1 MTLSNLW
8 LFVLR
13 WRWTLIPGLI
23 LALGGGAAAF
33 LYTPPT
39 YSLSASYLFLSPVRI
54 GDDAPGNPFLQLG
67 SGVSLAVDVVAVS
80 LTDGDTV
87 KKYTA
92 DAPDLT
98 YTAVRDRA
106 GAAPVMIVTVMDTDL
121 AAVRST
127 LTSLG
132 KDLMTDLDSLQQSA
146 GAPQTQWVTATALTQ
161 DREPTVGYGTPVRN
175 GILAF
180 LAVALL
186 VLCTAASIER
196 FRLRSRA
203 RVHIA
208 EMARNTRRPEPT
220 DATRMPVN
228 FGENAT
234 GEMRG

>member
-23 LALGGGAAAF
+23 LALGGGTAAF

-39 YSLSASYLFLSPVRI
+39 YTLSASYLFLSPVRI

-87 KKYTA
+87 KRYTA

-98 YTAVRDRA
+98 YSAVRDRS
-106 GAAPVMIVTVMDTDL
+106 GAAPVMIVSVVDTNL

-132 KDLMTDLDSLQQSA
+132 KDLLRELDSLQQAA
-146 GAPQTQWVTATALTQ
+146 GAPQSQWVTATALTQ
-161 DREPTVGYGTPVRN
+161 DSEPTVGYGIPVRN

-180 LAVALL
+180 LAVALF

-203 RVHIA
+203 RAHVA
-208 EMARNTRRPEPT
+208 EMAG
-220 DATRMPVN
+220 RMPVN

-234 GEMRG
+234 GEIRG